1 MPAAS
6 VLDGQLVDA
15 VEELAV
21 GAVCGTGAQLYIV
34 LHIYIYYITSSH
46 WLHNRMLSA
55 NRTMLTYYGTFLV
68 TRSEARFVPSLIA
81 VHTGASSKTILDSCM
96 HARTHLQSP

>member
-34 LHIYIYYITSSH
+34 LHIYILYNQQP
-46 WLHNRMLSA
+46 LA
-55 NRTMLTYYGTFLV
+55 
-68 TRSEARFVPSLIA
+68 A
-81 VHTGASSKTILDSCM
+81 
-96 HARTHLQSP
+96 

>member
-34 LHIYIYYITSSH
+34 LHIYICYITSSH

-68 TRSEARFVPSLIA
+68 TRSDARSLLLR
-81 VHTGASSKTILDSCM
+81 GGWLMASSSSAHPVRLEG
-96 HARTHLQSP
+96 HWRG

>member
-21 GAVCGTGAQLYIV
+21 GAVCGTGAQLCIV
-34 LHIYIYYITSSH
+34 LHIHMSYIYIYIYIYNQQP
-46 WLHNRMLSA
+46 LA
-55 NRTMLTYYGTFLV
+55 
-68 TRSEARFVPSLIA
+68 A
-81 VHTGASSKTILDSCM
+81 
-96 HARTHLQSP
+96 